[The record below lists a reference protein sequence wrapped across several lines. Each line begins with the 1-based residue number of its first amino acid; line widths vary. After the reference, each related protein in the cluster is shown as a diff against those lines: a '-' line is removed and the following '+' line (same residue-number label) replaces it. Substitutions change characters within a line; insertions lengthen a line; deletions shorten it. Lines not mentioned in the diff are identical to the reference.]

1 MELLYPRADGPARVS
16 KVDERGLFPLRI
28 PRVHRLRSP
37 GAACILR
44 NVADRYLHLCRF
56 GCQSQETDKAW
67 GLAMGLLVRTT
78 LTRWTCRSRQVEP
91 LSLAPFS

>member
-56 GCQSQETDKAW
+56 GCQSQETDKEH
-67 GLAMGLLVRTT
+67 LLRLGAGHGPAGEDHPDAVD
-78 LTRWTCRSRQVEP
+78 LQVQ
-91 LSLAPFS
+91 AG